1 MEVSEQIIE
10 VLNYLAE
17 KFNIA
22 INWSVDNIVPYIQDI
37 MERYR
42 AYAITNNSIWLG
54 IGIICII
61 VSIFLSF
68 KLKKKYNEWKND
80 AENDEEDVC
89 LFTAILAVAIGVLI
103 ITGVVMIAINLTSL
117 LKWCFIPEV
126 QFYGI
131 VKGLIS

>member
-22 INWSVDNIVPYIQDI
+22 INWSAENIVPYIQDI

-42 AYAITNNSIWLG
+42 AYSITNNSIWLS
-54 IGIICII
+54 IGIIGII
-61 VSIFLSF
+61 VGIFLSF
-68 KLKKKYNEWKND
+68 KLKKKYKKWSDDPDND
-80 AENDEEDVC
+80 DEDVILVTA
-89 LFTAILAVAIGVLI
+89 LFACGIGALFITCIVLA
-103 ITGVVMIAINLTSL
+103 AINLTSL

-126 QFYGI
+126 QFYGV

>member
-22 INWSVDNIVPYIQDI
+22 INWSAENIVPYIQDI

-42 AYAITNNSIWLG
+42 AYSITNNSIWLG
-54 IGIICII
+54 IGIIGII
-61 VSIFLSF
+61 VGIFLSF
-68 KLKKKYNEWKND
+68 KLKKKYKKWDND
-80 AENDEEDVC
+80 SDEDDEDVI
-89 LFTAILAVAIGVLI
+89 LVTTILACGIGVLF
-103 ITGVVMIAINLTSL
+103 ITCIVLVAINLTSL

-126 QFYGI
+126 QFYGV